1 MSLRCASV
9 VLLLSVC
16 GCATVPKEP
25 PGPPPT
31 RPTER
36 SSLDAI
42 LMHKVELQL
51 TEQQENRLRD
61 IDDAREVR
69 AQEATQAF
77 RARVEGERKAEA
89 GLPPSGGASS
99 RGGVSP
105 GMGGGRGG
113 GMRGGGGRGG
123 LGGGSNG
130 GGRRGPPAEIE
141 ALDARLDD
149 ADTQAFFAAE
159 PLLTPAQ
166 LELAR
171 KFASTYREALYNWRQ
186 AMKRHPQ
193 EQ

>member
-1 MSLRCASV
+1 VSLRCLS
-9 VLLLSVC
+9 VLLLLC
-16 GCATVPKEP
+16 GCATVPREP

-42 LMHKVELQL
+42 LMHQAELQL
-51 TEQQENRLRD
+51 TELQEKQLHD

-89 GLPPSGGASS
+89 GLPPSGGSM
-99 RGGVSP
+99 RGGGGSP

-123 LGGGSNG
+123 MGGERG

-141 ALDARLDD
+141 ALDAKLDD

-171 KFASTYREALYNWRQ
+171 KFASNYREALYNWRQ
-186 AMKRHPQ
+186 AMKHHPA
-193 EQ
+193 E

>member
-1 MSLRCASV
+1 MSV
-9 VLLLSVC
+9 VLLLSVS
-16 GCATVPKEP
+16 GCATAPPKP
-25 PGPPPT
+25 QGPPPT

-42 LMHKVELQL
+42 LMHTSELKLTELQ
-51 TEQQENRLRD
+51 EKQLRD

-89 GLPPSGGASS
+89 GLPPSGG
-99 RGGVSP
+99 GGK
-105 GMGGGRGG
+105 MGGGRGG
-113 GMRGGGGRGG
+113 GMHGGGGHSGG
-123 LGGGSNG
+123 ASSG

-141 ALDARLDD
+141 ALDAKLDD

-166 LELAR
+166 LELAS
-171 KFASTYREALYNWRQ
+171 KFASSYREALYNWRQ
-186 AMKRHPQ
+186 AMKHHPP
-193 EQ
+193 E